1 MPESVRER
9 RLMCYAANPR
19 SDNRIQK
26 GRPLRGRKRQG
37 DKKDEIQVP
46 GRAVN
51 RVASDGGSRGGVSTR
66 SDAGGEGQGAAVS
79 GNDKEECSGGD
90 QRAVGSAV
98 ELQARTG
105 PLVGGAGDGTYRR
118 SGGLYP
124 RNGKGKG
131 HDGAGRGA
139 GPRRQENRRSGAGDG
154 PGPHKQS
161 ASAGAAGPH
170 ESLRVA
176 GRLDQAFC
184 GEPRNDGRL
193 SENRAGSAR
202 SRRGQP
208 ARKAGWV

>member
-90 QRAVGSAV
+90 QRAVGSA
-98 ELQARTG
+98 
-105 PLVGGAGDGTYRR
+105 GDGTYRR

-124 RNGKGKG
+124 WNGKGKG
-131 HDGAGRGA
+131 HDGADRGA

-170 ESLRVA
+170 ESR
-176 GRLDQAFC
+176 
-184 GEPRNDGRL
+184 
-193 SENRAGSAR
+193 SEEHTSELQ
-202 SRRGQP
+202 SQ
-208 ARKAGWV
+208 